1 MPVSLKRMLT
11 KFREVFYSRMIQDV
25 IYNALNLLFILLAAL
40 TVISGF
46 NLFFNW
52 LQTLLI

>member
-25 IYNALNLLFILLAAL
+25 IYNALNLLFILLTAL

-46 NLFFNW
+46 NLFFN
-52 LQTLLI
+52 